1 MPKPATA
8 MPATSATTTIFRWVE
23 RSAECNE
30 WFISASRRLYRRLIG
45 HRSIPRLFHDGFVD
59 SPKWFH
65 RTSRWPGDAGQ
76 WPSGMA
82 GRTLSRHLVDGGG
95 STETAF
101 RRKPTRPGNKKLGS
115 KENENT
121 PQGFAQVRFRHLGNH
136 HPQQTCQRC
145 RRIRVQAWRQYA
157 G

>member
-45 HRSIPRLFHDGFVD
+45 DRSIPRLFHDGFVD

-65 RTSRWPGDAGQ
+65 RTSRWPG
-76 WPSGMA
+76 GMA

-95 STETAF
+95 STETAS
-101 RRKPTRPGNKKLGS
+101 RRKPRRSGNKKLG
-115 KENENT
+115 
-121 PQGFAQVRFRHLGNH
+121 
-136 HPQQTCQRC
+136 
-145 RRIRVQAWRQYA
+145 RQEE
-157 G
+157 

>member
-45 HRSIPRLFHDGFVD
+45 DRSIPRLFHDGFVD

-82 GRTLSRHLVDGGG
+82 GHLIQTPCGWWRFDGNCLQAQTNALGKQ
-95 STETAF
+95 ET
-101 RRKPTRPGNKKLGS
+101 RD
-115 KENENT
+115 
-121 PQGFAQVRFRHLGNH
+121 
-136 HPQQTCQRC
+136 
-145 RRIRVQAWRQYA
+145 
-157 G
+157 